1 METLA
6 NRTKIIGRIRQ
17 EIDAQSSGTLILR
30 SNENHIAMLGFEE
43 GALVSLFCEGL
54 RGLRALPR
62 FFRIS
67 GCTSRFD
74 HFLPASPQPE
84 LPTTPELLALLE
96 REIPAGEAEPAGHA
110 EQVEEETIAA
120 IARILTEYVGPI
132 GPLLCRSL
140 VGAPGGVHSVADAE
154 NMIEKL
160 AGEILDEAQ
169 RRQFITDASRCLEE
183 KA

>member
-6 NRTKIIGRIRQ
+6 NRTEIIGRIRK
-17 EIDAQSSGTLILR
+17 EINTQSSGTLILR
-30 SNENHIAMLGFEE
+30 SNENHVAMLGFEK

-62 FFRIS
+62 FFKIT

-74 HFLPASPQPE
+74 NSLSASPQPD
-84 LPTTPELLALLE
+84 LPTTPELLELLE
-96 REIPAGEAEPAGHA
+96 RAVPPAEAEQAGHA
-110 EQVEEETIAA
+110 DQVSEETIAA

-132 GPLLCRSL
+132 GPLLCKSL

-160 AGEILDEAQ
+160 AGEILGEAQ
-169 RRQFITDASRCLEE
+169 RRQFITNASRCL
-183 KA
+183 KKKV